1 MGSDTSKPVVTAPP
15 PMDPMDAMLE
25 IKMAS

>member
-1 MGSDTSKPVVTAPP
+1 MGSDTSKPVVTVPP

-25 IKMAS
+25 IEIAS